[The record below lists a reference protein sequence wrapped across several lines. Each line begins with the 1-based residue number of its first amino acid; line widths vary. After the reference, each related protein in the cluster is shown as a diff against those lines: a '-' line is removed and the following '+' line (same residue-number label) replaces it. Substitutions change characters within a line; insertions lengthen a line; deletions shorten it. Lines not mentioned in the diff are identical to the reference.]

1 MLLHAFIPASRANGP
16 GLRAV
21 VFFQGCTLACPG
33 CFNPDTHPFTGTE
46 VTADAVAERVISAH
60 KDHGVEGVTF
70 TGGEPMQQAPALLEL
85 MQTLRLRVPSLS
97 FGMFSGYSDLEL
109 VLGRYSIWGRDCSE
123 PDRRRLWQEIREHLD
138 FAVLGRFNE
147 AQPSGLPLCTSRS
160 KALRMLSSRYSVKDY
175 GPQSV
180 EVIIHSDGRAR
191 SHWIPHP
198 RLALVGAASVHPILS
213 L

>member
-46 VTADAVAERVISAH
+46 VSVNAVAERVLQAH
-60 KDHGVEGVTF
+60 KDYRPEGVTF

-85 MQTLRLRVPSLS
+85 IQTLRQQVPGLS
-97 FGMFSGYSDLEL
+97 FGLFSGYSDLEL
-109 VLGRYSIWGRDCSE
+109 VLGRYSIRGRDYSE
-123 PDRRRLWQEIREHLD
+123 GDRRRLWQEIREHLD

-147 AQPSGLPLCTSRS
+147 TQPSGLPLCTSRS
-160 KALRMLSSRYSVKDY
+160 KALRMLSSRYGVSDY

-180 EVIIHSDGRAR
+180 EVIIHSDGRAQ
-191 SHWIPHP
+191 
-198 RLALVGAASVHPILS
+198 VTGFPILG
-213 L
+213 LPW

>member
-21 VFFQGCTLACPG
+21 VFFQGCTLSCPG

-60 KDHGVEGVTF
+60 EDHGVEGVTL

-85 MQTLRLRVPSLS
+85 MRTLRRQLPNLS
-97 FGMFSGYSDLEL
+97 FGVFSGYSDLEL
-109 VLGRYSIWGRDCSE
+109 VLGRYSIWGRDRSE
-123 PDRRRLWQEIREHLD
+123 AERRRLWEEIRERLD
-138 FAVLGRFNE
+138 FAVLGRFNA

-175 GPQSV
+175 SPQSV
-180 EVIIHSDGRAR
+180 EVFIHSDGRAQ
-191 SHWIPHP
+191 
-198 RLALVGAASVHPILS
+198 VTGFPILG
-213 L
+213 LPW